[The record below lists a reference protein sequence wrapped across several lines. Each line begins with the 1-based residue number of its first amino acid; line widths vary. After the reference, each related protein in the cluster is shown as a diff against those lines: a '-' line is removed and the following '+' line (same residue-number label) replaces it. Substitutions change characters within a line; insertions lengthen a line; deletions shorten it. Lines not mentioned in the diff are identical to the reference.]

1 MSTPN
6 MKTFCLATVK
16 PYIKSISDNLET
28 RISTIDINND
38 KIDSTADAVAVLQQD
53 MQQTTSTVDE
63 HTTTLT
69 RIDSSLTEVIEDTQP
84 IPNDRIVQMCQDAWT
99 DH

>member
-16 PYIKSISDNLET
+16 PLIKSVSDNLET

-38 KIDSTADAVAVLQQD
+38 KIDSTADAVEVLQQD

-84 IPNDRIVQMCQDAWT
+84 IPNDRIIQMCQDAWT